1 MNEFICQ
8 VLHNEYLKV
17 TLVGIFMIF
26 MIFMMKVMKFYLI
39 FEYQIHC
46 HCHLKVNFS
55 IFQVLL
61 KQIFT
66 GFIV

>member
-1 MNEFICQ
+1 MNEFIYQ

-17 TLVGIFMIF
+17 TLVEIFMIF
-26 MIFMMKVMKFYLI
+26 MIKVMKFYLI
-39 FEYQIHC
+39 FKYQIHF
-46 HCHLKVNFS
+46 HYYLKVNFN
-55 IFQVLL
+55 IFQVIL